1 MAWRSIISK
10 EYILPERVQIFDTTL
25 RDGEQTPGV
34 ALTKDNKIEIAK
46 ALDELG
52 VDVIELGFPT
62 VSKGEEEAIK
72 EIAKENLNSKT
83 CVLARA
89 NKLDIDE
96 AIECEVDWVHV
107 FIATSDIHLKHKLKM
122 SREEAIEKATRM
134 VEYAKDHNVTVH
146 FSAEDATRTDLSY
159 LVRVFKAVEEAGADS
174 IDIPDTVGFAV
185 PSVIRM
191 IVSTVKKSLKAPIAI
206 HCHDD
211 MGLAVANSLTAIE
224 SGAEIIH
231 ATINGI
237 GERAGNASLEEVVVA
252 LYALYGV
259 KTNVKLEKIYGV
271 SRLVEKLTG
280 VIVPKN
286 KAIVGENAFSHES
299 GIHVHGVISSS
310 QTYEPIEPERVGR
323 KRKIILGK
331 HSGKHSVIELARRF
345 GVRLNDDQAEIILRE
360 IKNRG
365 DLGHK
370 INEIQF
376 LEMLMSVTNRCN
388 IDRRAV
394 IKNVCLHSTEA
405 GTIALVY
412 LNILGEDYVLTGFG
426 RNEIEALTN
435 IYHTSLE
442 RTSRSSLSDYRVW
455 LAPSMK
461 SVSESEAILCTN
473 NNEEVVGKG
482 IHHSHS
488 IAFAQALINALNQL
502 LEREEVKND

>member
-1 MAWRSIISK
+1 
-10 EYILPERVQIFDTTL
+10 
-25 RDGEQTPGV
+25 
-34 ALTKDNKIEIAK
+34 
-46 ALDELG
+46 
-52 VDVIELGFPT
+52 
-62 VSKGEEEAIK
+62 
-72 EIAKENLNSKT
+72 
-83 CVLARA
+83 
-89 NKLDIDE
+89 
-96 AIECEVDWVHV
+96 
-107 FIATSDIHLKHKLKM
+107 
-122 SREEAIEKATRM
+122 
-134 VEYAKDHNVTVH
+134 
-146 FSAEDATRTDLSY
+146 
-159 LVRVFKAVEEAGADS
+159 
-174 IDIPDTVGFAV
+174 
-185 PSVIRM
+185 M

-394 IKNVCLHSTEA
+394 IKNICLHSTEA